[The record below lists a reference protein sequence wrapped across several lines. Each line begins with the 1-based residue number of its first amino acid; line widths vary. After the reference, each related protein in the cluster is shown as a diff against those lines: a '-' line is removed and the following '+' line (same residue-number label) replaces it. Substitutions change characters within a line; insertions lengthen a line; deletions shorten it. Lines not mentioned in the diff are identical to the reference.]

1 MSRYP
6 RGEIGPG
13 GPTPLAEGSVQ
24 RSVGPVHT
32 SSVVTPEVPDEEEQ
46 EHKLYSDKKAPDD
59 EQKR

>member
-1 MSRYP
+1 
-6 RGEIGPG
+6 
-13 GPTPLAEGSVQ
+13 
-24 RSVGPVHT
+24 VHT